1 MSQSAGVGRRGPDPW
16 KAAFIGL
23 AAAGLIAGV
32 AWALLGSSFLVVRSV
47 RVTGSAVPR
56 ATVLAA
62 AGIRTGT
69 PLIRIDTSA
78 AARRV
83 ERITQV
89 QSARVTLSWPDAV
102 VIWTRQRTAVFAM
115 PAHHGYSVVD
125 SYGVVLRWSV
135 RPPSGL
141 VRLSQP
147 GSVAGTPRRNRSVLA
162 AGAVV
167 RNLPRWLRGRLV
179 SVRADGPADVIL
191 ILRGGIQVRW
201 GSPGRGAAKASEMA
215 VLLRTRAAYYDVSDP
230 ATAVTGRSAR
240 AAGRTAG
247 GHRSSPRPPLVATHL
262 IGPASLVDQGR
273 RSTLLSLTVR
283 SLT

>member
-1 MSQSAGVGRRGPDPW
+1 MSRPAGVGRRRPDPW
-16 KAAFIGL
+16 KAAFFGV

-69 PLIRIDTSA
+69 PLIRIDTRA

-89 QSARVTLSWPDAV
+89 QSALVTLSWPDAV

-115 PAHHGYSVVD
+115 PAHHGYDLVD
-125 SYGVVLRWSV
+125 SYGVVLRWSA
-135 RPPSGL
+135 RPPPGL
-141 VRLSQP
+141 VRLGQP
-147 GSVAGTPRRNRSVLA
+147 GSTAWPLRRNRSVLA

-167 RNLPRWLRGRLV
+167 RNLPPWLRGRVV

-201 GSPGRGAAKASEMA
+201 GSPGHGAAKASEMA
-215 VLLRTRAAYYDVSDP
+215 VLLRTRVAYYDVSDP
-230 ATAVTGRSAR
+230 ATAVTGRPVR
-240 AAGRTAG
+240 AVGRPAG
-247 GHRSSPRPPLVATHL
+247 GHRSSR
-262 IGPASLVDQGR
+262 ASHSSR
-273 RSTLLSLTVR
+273 HT
-283 SLT
+283 